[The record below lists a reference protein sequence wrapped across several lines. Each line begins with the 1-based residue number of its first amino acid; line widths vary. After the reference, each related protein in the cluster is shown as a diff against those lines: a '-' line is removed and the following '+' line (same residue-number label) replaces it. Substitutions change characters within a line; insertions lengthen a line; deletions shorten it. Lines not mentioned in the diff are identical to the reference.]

1 MPSTWAN
8 LAREVSGTFEVPN
21 YLTGSGEPGAVLN
34 NGNGPDSSPIPVR
47 NGTYTARF
55 ICTIPTS
62 AIGSDGGANPTRMM
76 LYGHGL
82 LGSARE
88 ALGASSRYAR
98 VTNTTTCATWWIGM
112 SEEDIGV
119 VLQALGDMSA
129 FRSIPDRLQ
138 QSMLN
143 FLFLGRLMKHPD
155 GFSSDPAFQAAD
167 GTPLL
172 DQRNLT
178 FNGVSQGGILGGNS
192 PPSPRTGRG
201 RSSACLR

>member
-1 MPSTWAN
+1 
-8 LAREVSGTFEVPN
+8 
-21 YLTGSGEPGAVLN
+21 
-34 NGNGPDSSPIPVR
+34 
-47 NGTYTARF
+47 
-55 ICTIPTS
+55 
-62 AIGSDGGANPTRMM
+62 
-76 LYGHGL
+76 
-82 LGSARE
+82 
-88 ALGASSRYAR
+88 LGASSRYAR

-119 VLQALGDMSA
+119 VPRALGDMSA

-155 GFSSDPAFQAAD
+155 GLSSDPAFQTAD

-178 FNGVSQGGILGGNS
+178 FNGVSQGGILGGALTAVAQ
-192 PPSPRTGRG
+192 TGSD
-201 RSSACLR
+201 RSSACRP

>member
-1 MPSTWAN
+1 
-8 LAREVSGTFEVPN
+8 
-21 YLTGSGEPGAVLN
+21 
-34 NGNGPDSSPIPVR
+34 
-47 NGTYTARF
+47 
-55 ICTIPTS
+55 
-62 AIGSDGGANPTRMM
+62 MM

-143 FLFLGRLMKHPD
+143 FLFLGRL
-155 GFSSDPAFQAAD
+155 
-167 GTPLL
+167 
-172 DQRNLT
+172 
-178 FNGVSQGGILGGNS
+178 
-192 PPSPRTGRG
+192 
-201 RSSACLR
+201 